1 MSGNDNKYEI
11 FVSYAHR
18 DKDKRMEYF
27 ILQLRQIAKAYG
39 APMSAFID
47 ERGLYGDWETILF
60 SHLKSS
66 NIFMPFISPAYTES
80 EECVKELSTFVALAR
95 HSRKAKLIAPV
106 FWKEVDES
114 QLPNNGYSMDAYRYL
129 KRIQGITVDK
139 VIDDD
144 VADRVIKDISSVD
157 SESISLFKPFFLLR
171 NGLGQVSKFLEEG
184 KRIPESVIPEIN
196 DSLKIYISGLMGGT
210 TSRGDDSQASEPVNT
225 NLNATQAENAVVPDK
240 PAASPTPS
248 NTAPQVTKTPVKG
261 SQNHKGYA
269 PAHELMVKIYN
280 TVAETPFV
288 EGSKDRSSAL
298 KPEFRVPG
306 VLETVSLTKD
316 GAHLTQGMNFNL
328 DSNIASVYISANWQ
342 GVPND
347 GSGRAYERGND
358 ELGGFWILPR
368 THKLESYEPWE
379 HDFDNTLANYLYRIK
394 MSQPYAENYIAHRD
408 EWQARYE
415 RFAAMPDVSSTYAK
429 ELFNGNGFVSA
440 NSRLEFV
447 RDGRLLPVEQI
458 DNEVLNRTIIAITDP
473 AQVDEVIACINNMHR
488 NGIRYY
494 RVGALLDT
502 KSDATNF
509 VNALKKYRA
518 FLEQQ

>member
-1 MSGNDNKYEI
+1 
-11 FVSYAHR
+11 
-18 DKDKRMEYF
+18 
-27 ILQLRQIAKAYG
+27 
-39 APMSAFID
+39 
-47 ERGLYGDWETILF
+47 
-60 SHLKSS
+60 
-66 NIFMPFISPAYTES
+66 MPFISPTYLESDYCIRELSSFVDYARRS
-80 EECVKELSTFVALAR
+80 EEVKV
-95 HSRKAKLIAPV
+95 IIPV
-106 FWKEVDES
+106 FWVDVNEDA
-114 QLPNNGYSMDAYRYL
+114 LPNNGFSESAYRYFE
-129 KRIQGITVDK
+129 RIQGIT
-139 VIDDD
+139 
-144 VADRVIKDISSVD
+144 
-157 SESISLFKPFFLLR
+157 F
-171 NGLGQVSKFLEEG
+171 EG
-184 KRIPESVIPEIN
+184 KKNLRLQDPETIDYFGIFCFLKRYLDDAAATLRIRNQITENIIPELP
-196 DSLKIYISGLMGGT
+196 DPLKGRVLEGMGVT
-210 TSRGDDSQASEPVNT
+210 ASPGDDTQASEPVHAE
-225 NLNATQAENAVVPDK
+225 LNAVQTESPIVANK
-240 PAASPTPS
+240 PAASPVS
-248 NTAPQVTKTPVKG
+248 SDKESQAVKMRKKG

-394 MSQPYAENYIAHRD
+394 MSQPYAEDYIAHRD

-429 ELFNGNGFVSA
+429 ELFNGNRFVSA

-473 AQVDEVIACINNMHR
+473 AQVDEVIACINNMHKD
-488 NGIRYY
+488 GIRYY

>member
-1 MSGNDNKYEI
+1 MRFLSVI
-11 FVSYAHR
+11 PHR
-18 DKDKRMEYF
+18 DNNKSIEYF
-27 ILQLRQIAKAYG
+27 VRQLSGIAKDYG
-39 APMSAFID
+39 IFLSAFID
-47 ERGLYGDWETILF
+47 KRKLFGDWETILL

-66 NIFMPFISPAYTES
+66 NIFMPFISSAYLES

-95 HSRKAKLIAPV
+95 HSEKVKLIAPV
-106 FWKEVDES
+106 FWEEVDENRLS
-114 QLPNNGYSMDAYRYL
+114 NNGYSVDVYRYL
-129 KRIQGITVDK
+129 NRIQGITVDQ
-139 VIDDD
+139 VTDND
-144 VADRVIKDISSVD
+144 VADRVVKDISSVD
-157 SESISLFKPFFLLR
+157 PESILLFNPFFLLR
-171 NGLGQVSKFLEEG
+171 RSISQVSKALED
-184 KRIPESVIPEIN
+184 KKQIPEDIIPEIY
-196 DSLKIYISGLMGGT
+196 DSLKGYRYISKQ
-210 TSRGDDSQASEPVNT
+210 TSMVTSPDDDSQAAEPVNT
-225 NLNATQAENAVVPDK
+225 NLNAAQAKNAIVPDK
-240 PAASPTPS
+240 PAALSMPS
-248 NTAPQVTKTPVKG
+248 DTAPQVTKVPVKG
-261 SQNHKGYA
+261 SQNHEGYA

-306 VLETVSLTKD
+306 VLETVSLTRD
-316 GAHLTQGMNFNL
+316 GVHPTQGMNFNL
-328 DSNIASVYISANWQ
+328 NSNAAVVYISANWQ
-342 GVPND
+342 GIPND
-347 GSGRAYERGND
+347 GSGRAYEQGND
-358 ELGGFWILPR
+358 ELGWFGILPR

-394 MSQPYAENYIAHRD
+394 MSQPYAEDYIAHKD
-408 EWQARYE
+408 EWHARYE

-429 ELFNGNGFVSA
+429 ELFNANRFVSA

-458 DNEVLNRTIIAITDP
+458 DDEVLNRTIIAITDP
-473 AQVDEVIACINNMHR
+473 AQVDEVIARINGMHKD
-488 NGIRYY
+488 GIRYY

>member
-1 MSGNDNKYEI
+1 MTQGPYQI
-11 FVSYAHR
+11 FISYAHTDLDGRLVSAGEIDSFVDSVIDQGATDKFQLELTSFLDRNDMRGVWLEFIR
-18 DKDKRMEYF
+18 DKLHE
-27 ILQLRQIAKAYG
+27 
-39 APMSAFID
+39 S
-47 ERGLYGDWETILF
+47 T
-60 SHLKSS
+60 
-66 NIFMPFISPAYTES
+66 IFMPILTPKYFMREMCIN
-80 EECVKELSTFVALAR
+80 ELATFVAQALESKTIKCIIPIEWDPIGDADIKR
-95 HSRKAKLIAPV
+95 HDFNV
-106 FWKEVDES
+106 
-114 QLPNNGYSMDAYRYL
+114 DAYNYL
-129 KRIQGITVDK
+129 TKYQVFDATSDKKRDK
-139 VIDDD
+139 LALAFNCAKDIFRNIEDGEKKH
-144 VADRVIKDISSVD
+144 RRSSVIKR
-157 SESISLFKPFFLLR
+157 L
-171 NGLGQVSKFLEEG
+171 
-184 KRIPESVIPEIN
+184 PESLDAYILSDSDEVLAKQEASRIN
-196 DSLKIYISGLMGGT
+196 DA
-210 TSRGDDSQASEPVNT
+210 QASEPVHAE
-225 NLNATQAENAVVPDK
+225 LNAAQTESPIVASK
-240 PAASPTPS
+240 PAASS
-248 NTAPQVTKTPVKG
+248 VSSQEASQAIKIRKKG

-394 MSQPYAENYIAHRD
+394 MSQPYAEDYIAHRD
-408 EWQARYE
+408 EWQARYK
-415 RFAAMPDVSSTYAK
+415 RFAAMPDVSSTFAK
-429 ELFNGNGFVSA
+429 ELFNGNKFVSA

-447 RDGRLLPVEQI
+447 RNGRLLPVEQI

-473 AQVDEVIACINNMHR
+473 AQVDEVIACINSMHKD
-488 NGIRYY
+488 GIRYY